1 MYAKRDRGVGF
12 FSLSFPFFFFAAAA
26 AARIRESRRNE
37 SVGVFENEGRK
48 REDAYVRRFSRDRTS
63 L

>member
-12 FSLSFPFFFFAAAA
+12 FSLLFPFLFSFER

-37 SVGVFENEGRK
+37 SGVFEDEGRK
-48 REDAYVRRFSRDRTS
+48 RKEDAYVRRFSRDRTS